1 MATSSP
7 RSSKRQRGSIEQ
19 LPSGALRVAV
29 YTGIDSVS
37 GRRHYLREVV
47 PPGPAAEA
55 EAQRVMRRLAA
66 QVDEQRNPRTSA
78 TTNQLLDQYLETL
91 DVAGTTHRMYTRY
104 LRNHVRPFVGH
115 LKAGAVDTQVLDS
128 LYRELRRCRT
138 HCTDRKGTD
147 HRTPREHVCDHRCG
161 PHWCRPLGA
170 STIRHVHFILRGAF
184 EKGVRWRWLAVN
196 PVLFASPP
204 AAPRPDPRPPSAEE
218 AARIVEA
225 AAESPDWGA
234 LVWLTMTTGARRG
247 ELCGLRWSHVDLPTG
262 VLTFRRAIAQD
273 GRHREEKDTKTHQ
286 QRRVALDPETVA
298 VLTEHWERC
307 RDRAAAGGV
316 GLARDAFVFSR
327 VPGGRTH
334 LVPGSVTQRYSRM
347 VDRLDIDTHLH
358 NLRHYSATE
367 LIAAGVDV
375 RTVAGR
381 LGHSGGGITTLRV
394 YAAWMA
400 EADQRAAGGLL
411 ARMPSRP
418 QSQPRLPRA
427 LTTPRTPRERIAAEL
442 HERIATGEVP
452 PGGHL
457 PGIKE
462 LAAHHEVAPSTVHRA
477 FELLREWGVV
487 AGAPGERPTV
497 RAALIAEPPAEPRP
511 ATAEA
516 APTGGRTLLEFRLRA
531 AGAVITTF
539 SAEADPRSADDLRA
553 LLRSAVRRAGGVPDD
568 VADYELDVLDGGSV
582 LRTFVMLP

>member
-1 MATSSP
+1 MAPSKP
-7 RSSKRQRGSIEQ
+7 RATRRQRGSVEQ

-29 YTGIDSVS
+29 YTGIDSVN
-37 GRRHYLREVV
+37 GRRHYLREIV
-47 PPGPAAEA
+47 PAGPTAEA

-91 DVAGTTHRMYTRY
+91 DVAANTHRMYSRY
-104 LRNHVRPFVGH
+104 LEKHVRPFVGH
-115 LKAGAVDTQVLDS
+115 LRAGAVDMQVLDS

-138 HCTDRKGTD
+138 HCTERKVID
-147 HRTPREHVCDHRCG
+147 HRTPREHACDHRCG
-161 PHWCRPLGA
+161 PHRCRPLGA
-170 STIRHVHFILRGAF
+170 ATIRHVHFVLRGAF

-204 AAPRPDPRPPSAEE
+204 AALRPDPRPPTTEE

-247 ELCGLRWSHVDLPTG
+247 ELCGLRWSDLDLPAG

-273 GRHREEKDTKTHQ
+273 GRHRVEKDTKTHQ
-286 QRRVALDPETVA
+286 QRRVTLDPETLT
-298 VLTEHWERC
+298 VLTEHWETC
-307 RDRAAAGGV
+307 RDRAAAAGV
-316 GLARDAFVFSR
+316 SLPRDAFVFSG
-327 VPGGRTH
+327 VPGGRAH
-334 LVPGSVTQRYSRM
+334 LVPGTVTQRYSRM
-347 VDRLDIDTHLH
+347 AARLGIDTHLH

-400 EADQRAAGGLL
+400 EADQRAAAGLL
-411 ARMPSRP
+411 ARMPGRP
-418 QSQPRLPRA
+418 RSQPRLSRA
-427 LTTPRTPRERIAAEL
+427 LTAPRTPRERIAAEL

-462 LAAHHEVAPSTVHRA
+462 LAALYDVAPSTVHRA
-477 FELLREWGVV
+477 FELLREWGVI
-487 AGAPGERPTV
+487 AGSPGERPTV
-497 RAALIAEPPAEPRP
+497 RAALTVEPVDEPPTMVADSAPP
-511 ATAEA
+511 ASRA
-516 APTGGRTLLEFRLRA
+516 LLEFRLRT
-531 AGAVITTF
+531 AGALVTTF

-553 LLRSAVRRAGGVPDD
+553 LLRSAVRRSGGSPDD
-568 VADYELDVLDGGSV
+568 IADYELDVLDGESV